1 MGDDVIV
8 PDLPEIYKRV
18 IVLMRSV
25 YATMRLVPTSKL
37 VRAVQDRRPYTD
49 SPIGLTLKM
58 KCGQQSHGTDSWEAI
73 PGTEHLEQTSRL
85 ELAPVI
91 TAHGTLKICLEHR
104 QQFEF
109 SLETLGESVG
119 SLKESFEELGKV
131 PVIPKRLS
139 QVSSIGSSPSSP
151 RLRLGRG
158 AASSPRRTMSQPNI
172 PAAILATAPA
182 STSTVTSPL
191 PSPGGS
197 RARTSSVLAIG
208 SHLAKS
214 PPSSITGSSLYVP
227 MSPSVLGD
235 TALTQFM
242 KQCENHPTLESLR
255 VPARDE
261 SILLRRAEKLR
272 DQLSTEL
279 ELWLSDFRAVESLS
293 APLPRPKSQDASVY
307 SQTKLPTVS
316 PVIEC
321 QSEDNSIESSN
332 TSEDYHLMFPL

>member
-1 MGDDVIV
+1 MV

-18 IVLMRSV
+18 IVLIRSV
-25 YATMRLVPTSKL
+25 YATMRLVPASKL
-37 VRAVQDRRPYTD
+37 VRAVQDRRPYSD

-58 KCGQQSHGTDSWEAI
+58 RCGQQSHGNDSWEAI

-85 ELAPVI
+85 EMVPVV
-91 TAHGTLKICLEHR
+91 TAHGTLKISLEHR

-119 SLKESFEELGKV
+119 SLKESFEELGKA

-151 RLRLGRG
+151 RLKLGRG
-158 AASSPRRTMSQPNI
+158 ASSPRRTMSQPNI
-172 PAAILATAPA
+172 AATVVTPA

-191 PSPGGS
+191 PSPVVS
-197 RARTSSVLAIG
+197 RARTSSVLAVG
-208 SHLAKS
+208 SHLARS

-293 APLPRPKSQDASVY
+293 APLPKPKSQDASVY
-307 SQTKLPTVS
+307 SQAKLPTVS

-321 QSEDNSIESSN
+321 QSEDNSIESNN